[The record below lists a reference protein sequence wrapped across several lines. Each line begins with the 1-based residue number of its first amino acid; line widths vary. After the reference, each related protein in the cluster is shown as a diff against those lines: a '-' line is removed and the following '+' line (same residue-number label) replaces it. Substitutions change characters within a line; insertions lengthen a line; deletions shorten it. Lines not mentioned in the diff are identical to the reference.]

1 MYTFRNRV
9 FLALSLCAGK
19 PPDSFAEIIV
29 SKRLIQFSSAFSE
42 SDSEFINRRI
52 LLDLKIRYKNLVS
65 MNQKTVK
72 LLKKYADLKGL
83 NEDDLKKEW
92 MSLGQ
97 HEKSSKRQEI
107 LSSFL
112 KK

>member
-1 MYTFRNRV
+1 MVRNSV
-9 FLALSLCAGK
+9 FLALSLCTGK
-19 PPDSFAEIIV
+19 PPVCFAETIV
-29 SKRLIQFSSAFSE
+29 SNRSVQFSIISLE
-42 SDSEFINRRI
+42 SDSGFINVQI

-83 NEDDLKKEW
+83 NEEDLKKEW